1 MFPPMEKDLLLYLCL
16 MGGQRFHPF
25 ENYELEPEPFREA
38 LLNAVKDETPM
49 FKDFSSNLSMK
60 NRFLLEDL
68 VVGAIV
74 LASHRDGYA
83 EIAFKKFLSCL
94 MFELGVIT
102 LLNPSIWAEI
112 PCLNVTIPYLAK
124 VGMEWPD
131 FLLDMPLNIGK
142 LIRNSTGQIRIC
154 PDVSIQFIH
163 SSDTVENILQHIPD
177 DVVVY
182 FVISASNV
190 ISDDVSVEDLRELTM
205 LHHAYV
211 FHFNILSKRVDAI
224 EDHERDSQRTNT
236 WSDEKM
242 RWVFFLEL

>member
-74 LASHRDGYA
+74 LASHRDG
-83 EIAFKKFLSCL
+83 
-94 MFELGVIT
+94 
-102 LLNPSIWAEI
+102 IWAEI

-224 EDHERDSQRTNT
+224 EDHERDNQRTNT
-236 WSDEKM
+236 WSEENM